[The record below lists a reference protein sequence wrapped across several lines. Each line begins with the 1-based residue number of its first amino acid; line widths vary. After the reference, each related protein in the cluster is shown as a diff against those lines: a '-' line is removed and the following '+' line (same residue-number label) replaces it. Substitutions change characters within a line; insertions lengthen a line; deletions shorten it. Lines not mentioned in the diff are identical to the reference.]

1 MEENK
6 EMIGPGEQAG
16 NGTVDIEK
24 ELKELRLKQKKLERE
39 NRRLFTECETFKDMI
54 EQITRTQEFMKKE
67 NQRQIFY
74 NTQLLKVAPNIVL
87 MVDEK
92 LSVVMASDVLFQM
105 TDLSPDSVRDG
116 MALDEALSRVIE
128 ENGLKLLVDKCR
140 FVLDSKDSDTFMLS
154 NNIGEDE
161 NIYKVDI
168 SFYSSPIEGASGL
181 CVLFTDMTE
190 VIEAKERAER
200 ADKAKSNFL
209 ANMSHEIRT
218 PMNAINGM
226 SEFILRDSTD
236 EEAKKNAAMIKS
248 AAKSLISII
257 NDILDFS
264 KIESGKME
272 IINDTYSLSSLVN
285 DVATMIRIRLQEK
298 KVGLVVKLD
307 PKTPSRLYGDEVRI
321 KQVMINI
328 LNNSV
333 KFTNEGQI
341 TFTIKH
347 EWDGRGD
354 CCLHVSISDTGIG
367 IKKEELG
374 KIFESFTQVD
384 TKRNRSIEGT
394 GLGLAI
400 SRRLV
405 SMMGGELRVESV
417 YGEGSTFSFDIFNKV
432 IDAEPVGEL
441 ADNYD
446 VKLVHEID
454 KSFKRPDA
462 KILVVDDNEMN
473 LKVAAGLMKPY
484 EIVPDLAT
492 SGPESLELVQNKT
505 YDIIFMDHMMP
516 KMDGVETMHRM
527 REMKGGSGWKI
538 IALTANAISGMEAKY
553 VEEGFNGYLAKPID
567 PAQMEMLLKRELTEE
582 KNDEVLEFVPEDE
595 VLEFGPESDAL
606 EFSTEGDALE
616 FGPGESEQGVSPETG
631 GGVKKSNDELLALLE
646 KIGINTAEGLIHAA
660 GDAEFYLELV
670 SDYVKGFKDRSSD
683 LQEYFESGN
692 MNDYSILVHALKSN
706 SNTLGIEDIGARA
719 KELEFASKDNDTAFV
734 NLHHGELIE
743 AYRVKTEEIGRTL

>member
-6 EMIGPGEQAG
+6 GIIEPAAQDAG
-16 NGTVDIEK
+16 VVDVEK

-39 NRRLFTECETFKDMI
+39 NRRLQIEMDTIKDMN
-54 EQITRTQEFMKKE
+54 EQIARTQGFMKKE

-74 NTQLLKVAPNIVL
+74 NTQLLKVSPYLVL

-92 LSVVMASDVLFQM
+92 LKTVMASDVLTQM
-105 TDLSPDSVRDG
+105 TDVSLDAVRDG
-116 MALDEALSRVIE
+116 MQLDEVLSKVLEESVLNSLLEKCHSVLENRV
-128 ENGLKLLVDKCR
+128 
-140 FVLDSKDSDTFMLS
+140 SDTFML
-154 NNIGEDE
+154 NNYFGEE
-161 NIYKVDI
+161 ERIYKVDI
-168 SFYSSPIEGASGL
+168 NFYSSPVEGASGL
-181 CVLFTDMTE
+181 CILFTDMTE

-307 PKTPSRLYGDEVRI
+307 PDTPSRLYGDEVRI

-341 TFTIKH
+341 TFNIKH
-347 EWDGRGD
+347 EWDGKGD

-405 SMMGGELRVESV
+405 TMMGGELKVESV
-417 YGEGSTFSFDIFNKV
+417 YGEGSTFSFDIYNKV
-432 IDAEPVGEL
+432 IDAEPVGVL

-446 VKLVHEID
+446 VKLVHEVD
-454 KSFKRPDA
+454 KSFRRPNA
-462 KILVVDDNEMN
+462 KILVVDDNDMN

-484 EIVPDLAT
+484 GIVPDLAT
-492 SGPESLELVQNKT
+492 SGPESLELVKNKT
-505 YDIIFMDHMMP
+505 YDLIFMDHMMP

-527 REMKGGSGWKI
+527 RQMNGGSEWKI

-567 PAQMEMLLKRELTEE
+567 PASMELVLKRELTEE
-582 KNDEVLEFVPEDE
+582 KNEEILEFDPEGE
-595 VLEFGPESDAL
+595 VLEFGPD
-606 EFSTEGDALE
+606 EGDAPE
-616 FGPGESEQGVSPETG
+616 FEQGDSDRGETDG
-631 GGVKKSNDELLALLE
+631 KPGGVKKGNDELIALLE
-646 KIGINTAEGLIHAA
+646 EIGINTGAGLMHAA
-660 GDAEFYLELV
+660 GDKDFYLEIV
-670 SDYVKGFKDRSSD
+670 RDYVKAFKERSSQ
-683 LQEYFESGN
+683 LQEYYESGN
-692 MNDYSILVHALKSN
+692 MSDYSILVHALKSN
-706 SNTLGIEDIGARA
+706 SNTLGIEDIGA
-719 KELEFASKDNDTAFV
+719 KSKDLEFASKDNDTAFV
-734 NLHHGELIE
+734 DHHHGELID
-743 AYRVKTEEIGRTL
+743 AYRNRTEEIRKVLEE

>member
-6 EMIGPGEQAG
+6 GIIDPAAQDAG
-16 NGTVDIEK
+16 VVDVEK
-24 ELKELRLKQKKLERE
+24 ELKELRLKLKKLERE
-39 NRRLFTECETFKDMI
+39 NRRLQIEMDTIKDMN
-54 EQITRTQEFMKKE
+54 EQIARTQGFMKKE

-74 NTQLLKVAPNIVL
+74 NTQLLKVSPYLVL

-92 LSVVMASDVLFQM
+92 LKTVMASDVLTQM
-105 TDLSPDSVRDG
+105 TDVSLDAVRDG
-116 MALDEALSRVIE
+116 MQLDEVLSKVLEESVLNSLLEKCYSVLENRV
-128 ENGLKLLVDKCR
+128 
-140 FVLDSKDSDTFMLS
+140 SDTFML
-154 NNIGEDE
+154 NNYFGEE
-161 NIYKVDI
+161 EKIYKVDI
-168 SFYSSPIEGASGL
+168 NFYSSPVEGASGL
-181 CVLFTDMTE
+181 CILFTDMTE

-298 KVGLVVKLD
+298 KVGLVVNLD
-307 PKTPSRLYGDEVRI
+307 PDTPSRLYGDEVRI

-347 EWDGRGD
+347 EWDGKGD

-405 SMMGGELRVESV
+405 TMMGGELRVESV
-417 YGEGSTFSFDIFNKV
+417 YGEGSTFSFDIYNSV
-432 IDAEPVGEL
+432 IDAEPVGVL

-446 VKLVHEID
+446 VKLVHEVD
-454 KSFKRPDA
+454 KSFQRPNA
-462 KILVVDDNEMN
+462 RILVVDDNDMN
-473 LKVAAGLMKPY
+473 LKVAAGLLKPY
-484 EIVPDLAT
+484 GIVPDLAT
-492 SGPESLELVQNKT
+492 SGPESLELVKDKK

-527 REMKGGSGWKI
+527 RDMEGGDKWKI

-553 VEEGFNGYLAKPID
+553 VEEGFDGYLAKPID
-567 PAQMEMLLKRELTEE
+567 PATMEDLLKKELPEGSEE
-582 KNDEVLEFVPEDE
+582 ILEFGLGDE
-595 VLEFGPESDAL
+595 ALEFGPED
-606 EFSTEGDALE
+606 DALE
-616 FGPGESEQGVSPETG
+616 FGPGDDALEFGSEENTSG
-631 GGVKKSNDELLALLE
+631 GSDGSGASVKKSTEELLTLLE
-646 KIGINTAEGLIHAA
+646 GLGINTKTGIAHAA
-660 GDAEFYLELV
+660 GDKEFYLELV
-670 SDYVKGFKDRSSD
+670 SDYVKGFKERSAQ
-683 LQEYFESGN
+683 LQGFYDSGSLG
-692 MNDYSILVHALKSN
+692 DYSILVHALKSN

-719 KELEFASKDNDTAFV
+719 KDLEFASRDDDAAFV
-734 NLHHGELIE
+734 SSHHDELIE
-743 AYRVKTEEIGRTL
+743 AYRKRTEEIGRIF